1 MEQSSKIL
9 KNAVAAAKETLQS
22 LVDLDSQ
29 VAKAADLIEQCLR
42 AGNKLLVCGNGG
54 SAADASH
61 FATEFVVRFMTD
73 RPAYPA
79 ICLAGD
85 GGLLTAAGNDYGF
98 DEIFARQVAAFGVPG
113 DLLICLTTSGK
124 SRNIERALQEAKAR
138 KLKTITFLGRDGGST
153 IGMADV
159 DLLVRGDLTARIQ
172 EAHQLLLHVLCET
185 IEVRP
190 IGKKKASKRTKDP
203 KVQIEHPRSPE
214 LSRVLWPKR
223 FPAILAFL
231 ATARVRDPVAD
242 ARLPLNFR
250 FRIWKSCRV
259 SDRSRCKHHP
269 FPLNGQNAFGDNM
282 EFRPGSA
289 ARFNASHQGSSG
301 PAPCISMKRNAAP
314 MLVQTTIRSL
324 QA

>member
-1 MEQSSKIL
+1 MGESSEIL
-9 KNAVAAAKETLQS
+9 KRAVAGAKETLQS
-22 LVDLDSQ
+22 LVHLEGQ
-29 VAKAADLIEQCLR
+29 VEKVADLIEQCLR

-61 FATEFVVRFMTD
+61 FATEFVVRFMND

-98 DEIFARQVAAFGVPG
+98 DEIFARQVAAFGLPG

-124 SRNIERALQEAKAR
+124 SRNVERALQEAKAR

-185 IEVRP
+185 VEVRLARTE
-190 IGKKKASKRTKDP
+190 KARETR
-203 KVQIEHPRSPE
+203 E
-214 LSRVLWPKR
+214 
-223 FPAILAFL
+223 
-231 ATARVRDPVAD
+231 
-242 ARLPLNFR
+242 
-250 FRIWKSCRV
+250 
-259 SDRSRCKHHP
+259 
-269 FPLNGQNAFGDNM
+269 
-282 EFRPGSA
+282 
-289 ARFNASHQGSSG
+289 
-301 PAPCISMKRNAAP
+301 
-314 MLVQTTIRSL
+314 
-324 QA
+324 

>member
-9 KNAVAAAKETLQS
+9 NNAVAAAKETLQS

-190 IGKKKASKRTKDP
+190 IGKKKA
-203 KVQIEHPRSPE
+203 Q
-214 LSRVLWPKR
+214 
-223 FPAILAFL
+223 
-231 ATARVRDPVAD
+231 
-242 ARLPLNFR
+242 
-250 FRIWKSCRV
+250 
-259 SDRSRCKHHP
+259 
-269 FPLNGQNAFGDNM
+269 
-282 EFRPGSA
+282 
-289 ARFNASHQGSSG
+289 
-301 PAPCISMKRNAAP
+301 
-314 MLVQTTIRSL
+314 
-324 QA
+324 